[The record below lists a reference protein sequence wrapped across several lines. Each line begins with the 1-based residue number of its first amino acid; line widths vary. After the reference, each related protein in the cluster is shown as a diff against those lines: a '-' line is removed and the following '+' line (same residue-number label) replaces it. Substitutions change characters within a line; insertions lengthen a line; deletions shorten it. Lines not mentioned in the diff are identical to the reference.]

1 MDKLA
6 FKRFG
11 HWYYLWAIGL
21 LMVAIGKLYERNY
34 QLLQHDL
41 GHQYKSQIESKIHET
56 EELSG
61 YLTKLLK
68 SVQWSSDQ
76 SNQIYERISL
86 LLKDKKQYENSHLVF
101 CKGGNL
107 LYWHRTESYFDPQ
120 WCPCL
125 TESGDGLFT
134 IHNENYY
141 GVRQNISFPNFEL
154 CFILYS
160 KLPNP
165 LTSIKDSPYITL
177 ERSNKNQLPIF
188 NLQKK
193 QIGFV
198 NHIGIGLSKEF
209 SETIILFYILLLLV
223 FYYPV
228 HKFAKLFFERKWISW
243 GFLSIFMGIVT
254 TSSLAHWLVQDPEY
268 FNSIFTK
275 FRIQSILFEYTL
287 FELIVFSFIIFHLSY
302 LYHRYFSLP
311 EFDLTQKAFTRQ
323 LIPIL
328 NYVTILLALLFYV
341 SFFKTIFVKSQIVF
355 ELQKTIFMPV
365 ENYLIL
371 LSLLLIIISVFLISH
386 KLFQSTFSF
395 RLKLRTRFLMYLCS
409 VVFFLPFI
417 LYLKTEIH
425 PVTFILGASII
436 VWLFDY
442 FVEYKQASSMW
453 LISWL
458 LIISVITSGLVF
470 HYQNIRKRK
479 EKEQIANQ
487 SIQQIVQRNDS
498 LATSEIDLNQLIS
511 LSLDMGFDLFLFE
524 NKSLKYSSGFDS
536 PDYQFCIRN
545 LKKENSRIVRVQ
557 QSELW
562 IHRFSKEHIVVLRHE
577 LPTLVKSISLFSYL
591 FTILIILSYLIS
603 LLHQR
608 YPILPEGLNI
618 QVESKPSLRTKI
630 QFYIILGIVFSFIII
645 AMVTVFFTRRSE
657 QQISE
662 ESLFNKLRYL
672 STFLEQSIQNVKEQE
687 DAKFLLREQIKTT
700 SSLFDYSL
708 EFYDNQG
715 YQVPVFANPAASDS
729 KIKLCN
735 PEFYFFYPFSIS
747 DIIIKRIS
755 LPDHEEKLYAYK
767 NIFFNSIRLGTIEMS
782 SFHGSESSTENRLTN
797 LINTLLNIYVFLF
810 LIAASLATLLA
821 NSITSPL
828 EVLSEKIKS
837 MRLGKRNDTLE
848 WESQDE
854 IGDLIQDYNRMVSQ
868 IDESAELL
876 AKSERDNA
884 WREMAKQV
892 AHEIKNPLTPMKLNI
907 QYLLQRIKSGDR
919 DIGEMAQKVSH
930 SILEQI
936 DGLTQIATEFSNFA
950 KMPQGVHEKI
960 LLNELISHVHD
971 LYRKRDDLDI
981 FLTVPIDECYV
992 FCDKNQL
999 MRVLNNLINNAIQ
1012 SIPEHRRG
1020 KIEIVLLCDPPSAL
1034 IKIKDN
1040 GIGIPIDMKDKVF
1053 LPNFTTKSSGTG
1065 LGLAM
1070 CRQIV
1075 ESVNGAIY
1083 FETQETVGTEFFVS
1097 LPIMKNEGQD

>member
-1 MDKLA
+1 MILHKLA
-6 FKRFG
+6 FKRFS

-21 LMVAIGKLYERNY
+21 LMVAIGKIYEQNY
-34 QLLQHDL
+34 TLLNHDQ
-41 GHQYKSQIESKIHET
+41 GQQYKTQLELKIRET
-56 EELSG
+56 EELSEH
-61 YLTKLLK
+61 LIQKLK
-68 SVQWSSDQ
+68 NVSWNSDQ
-76 SNQIYERISL
+76 SNQIYEKLSS
-86 LLKDKKQYENSHLVF
+86 LLKDNSLYKSSFLIF

-107 LYWHRTESYFDPQ
+107 LYWQNPESHFDPQ

-125 TESGDGLFT
+125 TESGEGIFS
-134 IHNENYY
+134 IHNESYF
-141 GVRQNISFPNFEL
+141 GVKKSLNFSEFEL
-154 CFILYS
+154 CFIVYS
-160 KLPNP
+160 KLPSPSNQTIETP
-165 LTSIKDSPYITL
+165 LITI
-177 ERSNKNQLPIF
+177 ERDHLTQLVLKNSQ
-188 NLQKK
+188 NK

-198 NHIGIGLSKEF
+198 KNIGKGLSKTF
-209 SETIILFYILLLLV
+209 SEVIILFYILLLLI

-228 HKFAKLFFERKWISW
+228 HKFTKLFFEKKLISW
-243 GFLSIFMGIVT
+243 GFLTIFMGIVT
-254 TSSLAHWLVQDPEY
+254 TASLAHWLVQDPDY
-268 FNSIFTK
+268 FTSIFTK
-275 FRIQSILFEYTL
+275 FRIKSTIFDYTL

-302 LYHRYFSLP
+302 LYHRYFKLP
-311 EFDLTQKAFTRQ
+311 ELNLPTKEINRYV
-323 LIPIL
+323 IPFL
-328 NYVTILLALLFYV
+328 NYMTILLALLFYV
-341 SFFKTIFVKSQIVF
+341 SFFKTIFVKSKIVF
-355 ELQKTIFMPV
+355 ELQKTIFMPA

-371 LSLLLIIISVFLISH
+371 SSLLLIIISVFLISH

-395 RLKLRTRFLMYLCS
+395 NLNIKKRFLLYLS
-409 VVFFLPFI
+409 SILLFTPFI
-417 LYLKTEIH
+417 VFLKTDIN
-425 PVTFILGASII
+425 PITFLLGASII
-436 VWLFDY
+436 IWLLDY

-458 LIISVITSGLVF
+458 LIISMITSGLVF
-470 HYQNIRKRK
+470 HYQNIRLR
-479 EKEQIANQ
+479 NQ
-487 SIQQIVQRNDS
+487 KSEIINSNISIKNDS
-498 LATSEIDLNQLIS
+498 TKTSEIQLNALIS
-511 LSLDMGFDLFLFE
+511 KSLDAGFELFLFE
-524 NKSLKYSSGFDS
+524 NKELRYSSGFDS
-536 PDYQFCIRN
+536 PDYSYCQKQ
-545 LKKENSRIVRVQ
+545 LKKLKSNTVRINS
-557 QSELW
+557 SELF
-562 IHRFSKEHIVVLRHE
+562 IQYIPPNYLIVLRHE
-577 LPTLVKSISLFSYL
+577 IPSMVKSISLFSYL

-603 LLHQR
+603 LIHQR

-618 QVESKPSLRTKI
+618 QVVSKPSLRTKI
-630 QFYIILGIVFSFIII
+630 QFYIILGIVFSFMII
-645 AMVTVFFTRRSE
+645 ALVTVFFTRRSE

-672 STFLEQSIQNVKEQE
+672 STFLEQSIQNVSTQE
-687 DAKFLLREQIKTT
+687 DAKFLLKEQIKTT
-700 SSLFDYSL
+700 SLLFDYNL

-715 YQVPVFANPAASDS
+715 YQVPIFTNPIASSS

-735 PEFYFFYPFSIS
+735 PNFYFFYPFSIS
-747 DIIIKRIS
+747 DIIIKRIN
-755 LPDHEEKLYAYK
+755 LPDHQEKLYAYK
-767 NIFFNSIRLGTIEMS
+767 NIFFNSSRLGTIEMS
-782 SFHGSESSTENRLTN
+782 TFISTESSTENRLTN

-868 IDESAELL
+868 IDESASLL

-907 QYLLQRIKSGDR
+907 QYLLQRIKSGDSG
-919 DIGEMAQKVSH
+919 IVEMTQKVSQ

-936 DGLTQIATEFSNFA
+936 EGLTQIATEFSNFA
-950 KMPQGVHEKI
+950 KMPQGIHEKV
-960 LLNELISHVHD
+960 LLNELISTVHD

-981 FLTVPIDECYV
+981 YLTVPIDECYV
-992 FCDKNQL
+992 YCDKNQL
-999 MRVLNNLINNAIQ
+999 IRVLNNLINNAIQ

-1020 KIEIVLLCDPPSAL
+1020 KINITLERNQHLAVICVR
-1034 IKIKDN
+1034 DN
-1040 GIGIPIDMKDKVF
+1040 GCGIEDEMKDKVF

-1083 FETQETVGTEFFVS
+1083 FHSKPNEGTEFFVD
-1097 LPIMKNEGQD
+1097 LPLMKSEE